1 VLRSATRYSGPRGRK
16 LWWDDEDAAHIRSRS
31 VRYPGA
37 IDIEP
42 DWTLEAFDDPD
53 HVLRTPDPKS
63 RVDYTRII
71 GYSPSAGFVLTV
83 IIDPEDSSGV
93 TAWKA
98 RGADL
103 RDYLEGREG
112 HS

>member
-1 VLRSATRYSGPRGRK
+1 MGHVAGK
-16 LWWDDEDAAHIRSRS
+16 LWWDDEDAAHISSRS

-42 DWTLEAFDDPD
+42 DWTLEAFDDPH

-63 RVDYTRII
+63 RVGYTRII

-83 IIDPEDSSGV
+83 IIDPEDGSGV

-112 HS
+112 DS